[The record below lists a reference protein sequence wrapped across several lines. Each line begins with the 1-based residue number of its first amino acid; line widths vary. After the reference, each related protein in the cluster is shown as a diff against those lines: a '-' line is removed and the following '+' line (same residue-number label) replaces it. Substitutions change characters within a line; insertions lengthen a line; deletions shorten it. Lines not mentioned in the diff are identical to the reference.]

1 MEAKPAEVNCIN
13 CSILIAQDARFCN
26 NCGALQEKGFS
37 ENSQKQDYWLFSL
50 AIFFFIQLLVC
61 LIGNFSDKFT
71 GLGPLLIFD
80 IILSLVTIVWVIMMR
95 KELKG
100 ILTWKSFSI
109 TKLLLYGVVAIIVAL
124 IVNFIVAWL
133 NKSIF
138 NEEFYI
144 YRHFSHLKYAKL
156 ITILVIALQ
165 PAIFEELAF
174 RGVMQE
180 GLSKLIGSQTAIYV
194 SAFLFA
200 IIHMSFISLFWLIP
214 FAIWL
219 GYLRYRESTIWY
231 GVFIHFCFNATA
243 CVLEFF

>member
-1 MEAKPAEVNCIN
+1 MLYGKLPIMA
-13 CSILIAQDARFCN
+13 
-26 NCGALQEKGFS
+26 KGFS
-37 ENSQKQDYWLFSL
+37 ENSEKQDYWLFSL

-61 LIGNFSDKFT
+61 LIANFSNAYT
-71 GLGPLLIFD
+71 GLAPVLVFD
-80 IILSLVTIVWVIMMR
+80 IILSLVTIGWVIMMR

-100 ILTWKSFSI
+100 VLTWKSFSVI
-109 TKLLLYGVVAIIVAL
+109 KLLSYSVVAIIAAL
-124 IVNFIVAWL
+124 VVNFIVAWL

-138 NEEFYI
+138 NEEVYI

-156 ITILVIALQ
+156 ITILIVALQ

-180 GLSKLIGSQTAIYV
+180 GLSKLIGPQTAIYV

-219 GYLRYRESTIWY
+219 GYLRYRENTIWY

-243 CVLEFF
+243 CILEFF